1 MKDLIYKIIDWLL
14 PQNPQVKFLEQL
26 GPDGLFQK
34 LPRSENWDLDLN
46 KTGGI
51 EAKAIFNYRHSLCRQ
66 AIWEIKFRGNQKLIL
81 DFSTLLYEFILE
93 EISELQTFK
102 NYSEIILLPIPS
114 SSKRR
119 RERGFNQCE
128 LIVNE
133 LIKEDKRRNQNNFT
147 ANNKLLIKNTY
158 TNKQSRTHG
167 RSARLNNVINTMQ
180 TNNRFITGDK
190 KTLYILIDDVITT
203 GATMAEAV
211 RVLKQ
216 AGVKNIIGFAL
227 AH

>member
-1 MKDLIYKIIDWLL
+1 MNIWCQKIIDLIL
-14 PQNPQVKFLEQL
+14 PQTEAVKFLESL

-34 LPRSENWDLDLN
+34 LPRSENWDLDLK

-51 EAKAIFNYRHSLCRQ
+51 ETKAIFNYRHSLCRQ
-66 AIWEIKFRGNQKLIL
+66 AIWEIKFRGNQKLIQ

-102 NYSEIILLPIPS
+102 NYSEIILLPIPTS
-114 SSKRR
+114 AKRR

-133 LIKEDKRRNQNNFT
+133 LVKEDKRRNQNNFT
-147 ANNKLLIKNTY
+147 AKNKLLIKNTY
-158 TNKQSRTHG
+158 TAKQSRTHG

-180 TNNRFITGDK
+180 TNNRFITRDQ

-216 AGVKNIIGFAL
+216 AGAKNIIGLAL